1 MREKNLYQIMG
12 LDAGRCTTSQI
23 KNRYRQLVKLYHPD
37 LKGNETKM
45 IEINQAYEILSNPIK
60 RLKYDQ
66 LLKTK
71 ITPQTQQYNHKTKTS
86 PIITKS
92 VQPNLS
98 NLIFK
103 IKLGFYLICL
113 TLIILIGL
121 RFVQLN
127 NQVIVDQYPINFIN
141 TSYSLTNT
149 FQQKSF
155 KIIKLIKMTKQSSNQ
170 SINFPSSPPANKQQ
184 CQSKNFIV
192 NPAKFF
198 KSIFND
204 NQC

>member
-12 LDAGRCTTSQI
+12 LDSSRCTTSQI

-37 LKGNETKM
+37 IKGNEKKM
-45 IEINQAYEILSNPIK
+45 IEINQAYETLSNPIK

-71 ITPQTQQYNHKTKTS
+71 IPPQTQHYSQKTKTNPMVRKS
-86 PIITKS
+86 S

-103 IKLGFYLICL
+103 IKLSLSLACL
-113 TLIILIGL
+113 ALMIILGL
-121 RFVQLN
+121 RFIQLN
-127 NQVIVDQYPINFIN
+127 NQVIVDQYPINFVN
-141 TSYSLTNT
+141 SSYRLTNT

-155 KIIKLIKMTKQSSNQ
+155 KNIKLIKITKQSSEQ
-170 SINFPSSPPANKQQ
+170 SMSFSSPPTVKQQ
-184 CQSKNFIV
+184 CQSKNFIL
-192 NPAKFF
+192 NPSKFF
-198 KSIFND
+198 KSIFNN